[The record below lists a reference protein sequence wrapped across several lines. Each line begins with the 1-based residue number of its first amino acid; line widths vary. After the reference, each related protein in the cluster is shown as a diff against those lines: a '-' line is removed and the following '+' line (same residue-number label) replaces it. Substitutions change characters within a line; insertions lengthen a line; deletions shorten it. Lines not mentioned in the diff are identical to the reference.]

1 MPSPRRVPPR
11 PAIGSR
17 TQRRVL
23 RVLTEGVV
31 TEPGY
36 LALIARRY
44 RGVTIDYDRDNSG
57 ADPYTLVTRARS
69 LQARSRRRS
78 KREGPDF
85 DEIWCVFDIDQHPNV
100 ASALQEARD
109 AGINVA
115 VSNPCFELWLVLH
128 DREHTAWIHR
138 HDIQR
143 TARDIRTIDG
153 KGVIDGGWVASW
165 PVAAERADRLTAMH
179 EGNGSQPGEN
189 PSTGV
194 GQLLR
199 QIDAAT

>member
-1 MPSPRRVPPR
+1 MPRSRGVPPR

-17 TQRRVL
+17 KQRKVFRVL
-23 RVLTEGVV
+23 AEGVV

-36 LALIARRY
+36 LTLIARRY

-57 ADPYTLVTRARS
+57 ADPYTLVKRARD

-78 KREGPDF
+78 RREGPDF
-85 DEIWCVFDIDQHPNV
+85 DEIWCVFDIDEHPNM

-109 AGINVA
+109 AGVNVA

-128 DREHTAWIHR
+128 ERDHTAWIHR

-143 TARDIRTIDG
+143 AARDIGMIDG
-153 KGVIDGGWVASW
+153 KGIIDGDWVASW
-165 PVAAERADRLTAMH
+165 PIAAERADRLTEMH
-179 EGNGSQPGEN
+179 EGNGSPPGEN
-189 PSTGV
+189 PSTTV
-194 GQLLR
+194 GHLLR
-199 QIDAAT
+199 QIDEES